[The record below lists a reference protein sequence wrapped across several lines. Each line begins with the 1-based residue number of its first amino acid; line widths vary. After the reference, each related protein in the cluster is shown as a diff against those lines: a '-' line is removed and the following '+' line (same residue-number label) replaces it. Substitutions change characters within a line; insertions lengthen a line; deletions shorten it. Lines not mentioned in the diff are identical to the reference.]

1 MKINLV
7 MIVKN
12 EERSLRKC
20 LQAAAGLVDQMI
32 VVDTGSSDRTKSIA
46 EDMGARIFDF
56 DWVMIFLL
64 PGTLP
69 WSSQTGIGIW
79 CWTGMSI

>member
-20 LQAAAGLVDQMI
+20 LKAAKPLVDRMI
-32 VVDTGSSDRTKSIA
+32 VVDTGSKDRTRAIA
-46 EDMGARIFDF
+46 EDMGAELYSF
-56 DWVMIFLL
+56 
-64 PGTLP
+64 
-69 WSSQTGIGIW
+69 S
-79 CWTGMSI
+79 

>member
-46 EDMGARIFDF
+46 EDMGSRFSEVFPFVHAQ
-56 DWVMIFLL
+56 
-64 PGTLP
+64 
-69 WSSQTGIGIW
+69 SAAAE
-79 CWTGMSI
+79 